1 MNTYTIIIDEQQREV
16 LKYALACYIACGMA
30 NEVDT
35 EGLVVAPLLKD
46 MLLADN
52 LNTTGVNN
60 FVP

>member
-16 LKYALACYIACGMA
+16 LKNALACYICCGLA
-30 NEVDT
+30 NEVDS

>member
-16 LKYALACYIACGMA
+16 LENALACYICEGFAD
-30 NEVDT
+30 EVDS
-35 EGLVVAPLLKD
+35 EGIVVAPLLKD

>member
-1 MNTYTIIIDEQQREV
+1 MNTYTIIIDEQQRAV
-16 LKYALACYIACGMA
+16 IQAALKHYIKEDCAY
-30 NEVDT
+30 ETDS

-60 FVP
+60 FAP